1 MADSPKGPFTYGGV
15 LVDIG
20 DLYLN
25 GNEDETHAS
34 NYLGNTHGGMLQIED
49 QWYIFYHRQT
59 NRSSYAR
66 QACAEKLERRNDG
79 GFQQAEITSCGLN
92 QGALKGIGSYEAR
105 IACNLWSINGTGRYD
120 GKSPKQKLKD
130 HPYFTQSGKD

>member
-34 NYLGNTHGGMLQIED
+34 NYLGNTHGEMLQIED
-49 QWYIFYHRQT
+49 QWYIFIIDRQIVVLMQDRHVQKNWNVEMT
-59 NRSSYAR
+59 
-66 QACAEKLERRNDG
+66 
-79 GFQQAEITSCGLN
+79 
-92 QGALKGIGSYEAR
+92 EAFSR
-105 IACNLWSINGTGRYD
+105 
-120 GKSPKQKLKD
+120 QKL
-130 HPYFTQSGKD
+130 QAVA

>member
-34 NYLGNTHGGMLQIED
+34 NYLGNTHGE
-49 QWYIFYHRQT
+49 
-59 NRSSYAR
+59 
-66 QACAEKLERRNDG
+66 
-79 GFQQAEITSCGLN
+79 
-92 QGALKGIGSYEAR
+92 
-105 IACNLWSINGTGRYD
+105 INGISFIIDRQIVVLMQDRHVQKNWNVEMTEAFSR
-120 GKSPKQKLKD
+120 QKL
-130 HPYFTQSGKD
+130 QAVA

>member
-34 NYLGNTHGGMLQIED
+34 NYLGNTHGEMLPAHAYPELRK
-49 QWYIFYHRQT
+49 Y
-59 NRSSYAR
+59 
-66 QACAEKLERRNDG
+66 K
-79 GFQQAEITSCGLN
+79 
-92 QGALKGIGSYEAR
+92 
-105 IACNLWSINGTGRYD
+105 INGISFIIDRQIVVLMQDRHVQKNWNVEMTEAFSR
-120 GKSPKQKLKD
+120 QKL
-130 HPYFTQSGKD
+130 QAVA

>member
-34 NYLGNTHGGMLQIED
+34 NYLGNTHGEMLQIED

-66 QACAEKLERRNDG
+66 QACAENWNVEM
-79 GFQQAEITSCGLN
+79 T
-92 QGALKGIGSYEAR
+92 EAFSR
-105 IACNLWSINGTGRYD
+105 
-120 GKSPKQKLKD
+120 QKL
-130 HPYFTQSGKD
+130 QAVA